1 MNDVVI
7 CTNTMSLSVFRVN
20 VSIAVQVIL
29 VGPAACLG
37 GTVGSKNVYLCKPP
51 NHVPRRS
58 GIHSTRKEKK
68 RQ

>member
-7 CTNTMSLSVFRVN
+7 CTNTLSLTVSRVS

-37 GTVGSKNVYLCKPP
+37 GTVVSKNAYLCRPP
-51 NHVPRRS
+51 NHVPRRPQAFTP
-58 GIHSTRKEKK
+58 GKAI
-68 RQ
+68 